1 MGEVA
6 STDAPAARDAAT
18 QRWVNILRTIAVA
31 LRNYGIVVFF
41 VALFIALSLLS
52 NVFFSKTNFLN
63 ILDQTA
69 PAGIIAC
76 AMTLVIIG
84 GGFDLSVGAMF
95 ALGGV
100 VAAQTASHIG
110 IWEGMIV
117 GSLFGLGLGVV
128 NGLLITVGRIN
139 SFIATLASSFMFYG
153 LGQVMTNGFL
163 VSEPN
168 PSFAALG
175 NNGFAGVKYSIWLF
189 AAVAL
194 VATVILKRA
203 RLGRYIFAVGGNS
216 EAARLAGIRVNVI
229 RVTTFA
235 LSGLAAGIAGV
246 LVASRISQG
255 QADSGSDLTL
265 TVIAAVVIGGTSIL
279 GGEGAVWRS
288 VLGILLLAMIGNGF
302 NLLNINPVYQQI
314 VEGGIIVLAVA
325 FDSWSRRSGE

>member
-1 MGEVA
+1 MNDAQPLEHPGGGRGLLTA
-6 STDAPAARDAAT
+6 SR
-18 QRWVNILRTIAVA
+18 AVA
-31 LRNYGIVVFF
+31 GALRDYGIVVFF
-41 VALFIALSLLS
+41 LALFTTLSFLS

-84 GGFDLSVGAMF
+84 GGFDLSVGATF

-100 VAAQTASHIG
+100 VAAQTAPHVG
-110 IWEGMIV
+110 MWEGMIV

-163 VSEPN
+163 VSVPN
-168 PSFAALG
+168 PSFAELG

-189 AAVAL
+189 AAVA
-194 VATVILKRA
+194 VCSTVILSRST
-203 RLGRYIFAVGGNS
+203 LGRYIFAVGGNA
-216 EAARLAGIRVNVI
+216 EAARLAGIRVNLV

-255 QADSGSDLTL
+255 QADSGGDLTL
-265 TVIAAVVIGGTSIL
+265 TTIAAVVIGGTSIL

-288 VLGILLLAMIGNGF
+288 VLGVLLLALIGNGF
-302 NLLNINPVYQQI
+302 NLLNVNPVYQQI
-314 VEGGIIVLAVA
+314 ALGAILLLAVGVDA
-325 FDSWSRRSGE
+325 WSRRYRQ

>member
-1 MGEVA
+1 MDERRALERPG
-6 STDAPAARDAAT
+6 AAIRLLPMARAF
-18 QRWVNILRTIAVA
+18 AGA
-31 LRNYGIVVFF
+31 LRDYGIVVFF
-41 VALFIALSLLS
+41 LALFTALSLLS

-84 GGFDLSVGAMF
+84 GGFDLSVGAVF

-100 VAAQTASHIG
+100 AAAQTASHIG
-110 IWEGMIV
+110 VWEAMFV
-117 GSLFGLGLGVV
+117 GSLFGAGLGIV

-153 LGQVMTNGFL
+153 LGQVMTGGFL
-163 VSEPN
+163 VTESN
-168 PSFAALG
+168 PSFASLG
-175 NNGFAGVKYSIWLF
+175 NNGFAGVRYSIWLF
-189 AAVAL
+189 AAVA
-194 VATVILKRA
+194 VCAAVILSRST
-203 RLGRYIFAVGGNS
+203 LGRYIFAVGGNT
-216 EAARLAGIRVNVI
+216 EAARLSGIRVNLV
-229 RVTTFA
+229 RVATFA

-255 QADSGSDLTL
+255 QANSGSDLTL

-279 GGEGAVWRS
+279 GGEGAIWRS
-288 VLGILLLAMIGNGF
+288 VLGVLLLALIGNGF
-302 NLLNINPVYQQI
+302 NLLNIDPVYQQI

-325 FDSWSRRSGE
+325 FDSWSRRGGE